1 MLLFN
6 NGLLEIF
13 YLKKNLNKEKVMIIK
28 LMIIVDVVICYDF
41 VILDL

>member
-13 YLKKNLNKEKVMIIK
+13 YLKKKLNKEKVMIIK
-28 LMIIVDVVICYDF
+28 LMIIVDVGICYDF
-41 VILDL
+41 DC